1 MDQKF
6 GGPLLYKEVES
17 INQVLN
23 NGENPV
29 TCIIGGS
36 KISTKI
42 NVLTNLVEKV
52 DNIIIIGAMANNFL
66 KYNGINIGKSLVED
80 NSNEIIKKF
89 FQILK
94 KVTVKLLSPKTV

>member
-1 MDQKF
+1 MDKKF

-36 KISTKI
+36 KISSKI
-42 NVLTNLVEKV
+42 
-52 DNIIIIGAMANNFL
+52 G
-66 KYNGINIGKSLVED
+66 
-80 NSNEIIKKF
+80 IIKNLIPKF
-89 FQILK
+89 DNTRQMN
-94 KVTVKLLSPKTV
+94 T